1 MKTYVKQNI
10 SYLGNETNYST
21 FHRARK
27 NKVSMSH
34 MHCSPLFFIHDKSKS
49 SGSITLLPVKFS
61 RLRGTIGSKFYQLLP
76 EKENIAQAKD

>member
-1 MKTYVKQNI
+1 MKLIIPPFTEQ
-10 SYLGNETNYST
+10 G
-21 FHRARK
+21 K

-61 RLRGTIGSKFYQLLP
+61 RLQSNFRQ
-76 EKENIAQAKD
+76 

>member
-10 SYLGNETNYST
+10 SCLGNETNYST

-49 SGSITLLPVKFS
+49 SGSITFYLLNFQDFKAI
-61 RLRGTIGSKFYQLLP
+61 LGSSKRYYRQ
-76 EKENIAQAKD
+76 